1 MLTAHLL
8 HLDLASLCASS
19 RCWLR
24 SHPTS
29 DGAGLFCSVIQH
41 LSARGTA
48 CPKVLAATHFHDVFT
63 DDLLDPAS
71 MPITFLHMQ
80 ILMTSS
86 SGHLISKGPSAD
98 ADSEVEEEVA
108 EDKQCVAP
116 GERIT
121 YLYR

>member
-8 HLDLASLCASS
+8 HLDLASMCASS
-19 RCWLR
+19 CCLLC

-29 DGAGLFCSVIQH
+29 DGAGLFCSVIKH
-41 LSARGTA
+41 LSARGAA

-86 SGHLISKGPSAD
+86 SGHLIAKGSIAD
-98 ADSEVEEEVA
+98 ADSGVEEEA
-108 EDKQCVAP
+108 TEDEQHVAP